1 MLLTRYAA
9 VATLFLAP
17 SVLVEFL
24 TGNATIAV
32 FADPISLVMLFGSY
46 GSGAVLARELTRRW
60 QKGFASILIL
70 GAVYGMFNEGLQTG
84 GFFDPHFYA
93 VASNALENY
102 GRWGGV
108 NVVWALEITIF
119 HAVFSIAVPIIIVD
133 ALFPSLVYQRLLG
146 NMSLLVFLILLL
158 MITVAQRMILTFRQP
173 PINPYAFIFLI
184 VLMLLLT
191 LSARAFPSSEV
202 SAPRRTPSN
211 TILFVSTLIASVS
224 WLIVIPRLLAYIH
237 LPIVDTFTIFGLL
250 YLISWFLLG
259 FASISS
265 RNRVAIAAGA
275 EGPLIV
281 HAMLSA
287 IFVPAAITLAVLF
300 LAWRRSREEIG
311 RRPVLAPS
319 TGTEFSGGSGPR

>member
-1 MLLTRYAA
+1 
-9 VATLFLAP
+9 
-17 SVLVEFL
+17 
-24 TGNATIAV
+24 
-32 FADPISLVMLFGSY
+32 
-46 GSGAVLARELTRRW
+46 
-60 QKGFASILIL
+60 
-70 GAVYGMFNEGLQTG
+70 MFNEGLQTG